1 MSVCYHTLW
10 KPSQK
15 LTFAQNKFNS
25 ITALLSLLCELFIKT
40 CPLNKEYLWLKSLV
54 TEIKCIVSNFLFL
67 FLFLVLVFVSF
78 SYLYLSP
85 SCICICLS
93 GRLFLKYFPFLLVQS
108 LHLFNQWASFVPKV
122 GQQLWKRM
130 VSIQMFQNLSMLLGL
145 TRQNHSIKCFQIEI

>member
-1 MSVCYHTLW
+1 MFVCYHTFW

-93 GRLFLKYFPFLLVQS
+93 GRLFQKIFSFPLGSISTSFQPVGLLCSQS
-108 LHLFNQWASFVPKV
+108 WTTALEKNGFNSN
-122 GQQLWKRM
+122 
-130 VSIQMFQNLSMLLGL
+130 VSKSVNVIGFDP
-145 TRQNHSIKCFQIEI
+145 TKP